1 MSMSARRHVTQPA
14 PPRAGGVVMGT
25 PVMTVDGE
33 IPVEYLNVGD
43 RIITRAGVCKLASV
57 SVRVDRGT
65 QMVRIGAGTLGHDRP
80 CAETL
85 VPADQMILIR
95 DWRAKALY
103 GAAQVL
109 VAAARLADGAQIR
122 IETVAEA
129 RVFTLGFDADVVL
142 FAGGLEIACLRETVG
157 A

>member
-1 MSMSARRHVTQPA
+1 MSMSVRRHVTQPA
-14 PPRAGGVVMGT
+14 SPPAGGMVMGT

-57 SVRVDRGT
+57 SVRVDRGAY
-65 QMVRIGAGTLGHDRP
+65 MVRIGAGTLGHDRP

-85 VPADQMILIR
+85 VPASQMILIR
-95 DWRAKALY
+95 DWRANALY

-109 VAAARLADGAQIR
+109 VAAARLADGAQIQT
-122 IETVAEA
+122 ETVAEA

-142 FAGGLEIACLRETVG
+142 LAGGLEIACLRETVG